1 MKPYSQDL
9 RERVIAAL
17 EAGDETQAEIASRF
31 DLSKSTVEKWW
42 SRWQATDSCAALPIT
57 HGPRRTLQTCE
68 TLIEAQ
74 VAKQPDATL
83 AELCAYVA
91 KTDKIQASSSMMC
104 RTLQHLKLGRKKR
117 RSMIVSVTRHA

>member
-57 HGPRRTLQTCE
+57 HGPSRTLQTCE

-74 VAKQPDATL
+74 VAKQPDVTL
-83 AELCAYVA
+83 AELCARVA

-117 RSMIVSVTRHA
+117 LFMIASVTRHA